1 MSTTRSNEGSWY
13 RAKIEFS
20 SERARMFKNGEL
32 VAEIINPKLFGKYI
46 GLFNESVQYNHIR
59 IMDCHIKETDIVLAK
74 DTNFPQFRPTNF
86 LLSEELQKLIHIFQV
101 FEIF

>member
-1 MSTTRSNEGSWY
+1 MISYMISIVNISFQQFRIPIYGYFNFSLRS
-13 RAKIEFS
+13 F
-20 SERARMFKNGEL
+20 F
-32 VAEIINPKLFGKYI
+32 